1 MYMTN
6 GCYQFVN
13 EMHMANSYH
22 QGVNEMHV
30 ANGYRSGTVNSESFI
45 GKVFL

>member
-6 GCYQFVN
+6 GCYQFVD

-22 QGVNEMHV
+22 QGVNEMHG
-30 ANGYRSGTVNSESFI
+30 ANGYRSGTVNSESFV

>member
-13 EMHMANSYH
+13 DMHMAYSYH
-22 QGVNEMHV
+22 QGVNEMHM
-30 ANGYRSGTVNSESFI
+30 ANGYRSETVNSKSFI

>member
-1 MYMTN
+1 MTN
-6 GCYQFVN
+6 GCYQFVD

-22 QGVNEMHV
+22 QGVNEMHG
-30 ANGYRSGTVNSESFI
+30 ANGYRSGTVNSESFV

>member
-1 MYMTN
+1 MTN

-22 QGVNEMHV
+22 QGVNEMHM
-30 ANGYRSGTVNSESFI
+30 ANGYRLGTANSKSFVS
-45 GKVFL
+45 KVFL

>member
-1 MYMTN
+1 MYMIN

-22 QGVNEMHV
+22 QGVNEMHM
-30 ANGYRSGTVNSESFI
+30 ANGYRSGTVNSKSFVS
-45 GKVFL
+45 KVFL